1 MPIYYTSA
9 DKAKALAKGHRYE
22 QDFEFFCTSD
32 QEHKLLPQFSYAHGQ
47 VVGLEEL
54 PNSEGETEYFAI
66 LFDPQS
72 QAVSKQQYASSR
84 FPAIGC
90 YAQIDAPPEVLEQYQ
105 QVRSSQQ
112 SQRLQSMRNAFVLE
126 LTEKGVEPRI
136 ASRFFDRSLTLG
148 DTLTQACSSLLITK
162 QFRSEFRRSLRD
174 QLVRWIDEDS
184 PRYPSPFS
192 SKQIDCLMRFGR

>member
-1 MPIYYTSA
+1 
-9 DKAKALAKGHRYE
+9 
-22 QDFEFFCTSD
+22 
-32 QEHKLLPQFSYAHGQ
+32 
-47 VVGLEEL
+47 
-54 PNSEGETEYFAI
+54 
-66 LFDPQS
+66 
-72 QAVSKQQYASSR
+72 
-84 FPAIGC
+84 
-90 YAQIDAPPEVLEQYQ
+90 
-105 QVRSSQQ
+105 
-112 SQRLQSMRNAFVLE
+112 MRNAFVLE
-126 LTEKGVEPRI
+126 LTEKGVEPRL